1 MSFNIFDITAIEDEV
16 VRIVRDLGVSSKV
29 YTNRPKESEPSLDFV
44 VVSVSG
50 GTDDLKAYGECVI
63 DVNLFAKDID
73 SFKNGKRLSVMYRTL
88 AEGFPSSQGDYIFD
102 TDFSVIGDTPDDFG
116 FHARII
122 RIKTTI
128 KSS

>member
-1 MSFNIFDITAIEDEV
+1 MSFNNFDITAIEDEV
-16 VRIVRDLGVSSKV
+16 VDIVRSLGVSGRV
-29 YTNRPKESEPSLDFV
+29 YTNRPKESEPSMDFV

-50 GTDDLKAYGECVI
+50 GTEDKKAYGSCII

-73 SFKNGKRLSVMYRTL
+73 SYKNGKRLSVMQAL
-88 AEGFPSSQGDYIFD
+88 FSKGFPASTENLIFD
-102 TDFSVIGDTPDDFG
+102 TDFNVIGDTPDGFG

-122 RIKTTI
+122 RIQTTI

>member
-1 MSFNIFDITAIEDEV
+1 MSFNIFDITTIEDEV
-16 VRIVRDLGVSSKV
+16 REIVRGLGVSSKV
-29 YTNRPKESEPSLDFV
+29 YTNRPKEAEPSLDFV
-44 VVSVSG
+44 VVNVSG

-63 DVNLFAKDID
+63 DINLFAKDID
-73 SFKNGKRLSVMYRTL
+73 SFKNSKRLSVMYRAL
-88 AEGFPSSQGDYIFD
+88 AESFPASSGDLIFD
-102 TDFSVIGDTPDDFG
+102 TDFKVLGDTPDDFG

>member
-1 MSFNIFDITAIEDEV
+1 MSFNIFDITTIEEEV
-16 VRIVRDLGVSSKV
+16 RDIVRGLGVSSKV
-29 YTNRPKESEPSLDFV
+29 YTNRPKEAEPSLDFV

-50 GTDDLKAYGECVI
+50 GTEDMKAYGDCVI
-63 DVNLFAKDID
+63 DINLFAKDID
-73 SFKNGKRLSVMYRTL
+73 SFKNGKRLSVMYRAL
-88 AEGFPSSQGDYIFD
+88 AEGFPSSSENLIFD
-102 TDFSVIGDTPDDFG
+102 TDFRVLGDTPDDSG